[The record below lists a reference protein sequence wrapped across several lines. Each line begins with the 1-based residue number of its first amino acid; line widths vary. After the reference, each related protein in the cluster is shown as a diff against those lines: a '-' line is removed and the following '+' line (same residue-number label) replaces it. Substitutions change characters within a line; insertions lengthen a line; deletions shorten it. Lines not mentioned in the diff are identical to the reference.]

1 MRRFR
6 KLFRT
11 VNTSATGPC
20 VIRKSSCWIS
30 IRGKRYFFAGD
41 RPGLSRVIVP
51 LPNFSVRLLDP
62 SVRFVSVPLP
72 NFCVVPVTV
81 WPPLSRSVVLVPLP
95 NFSVRMLDPS
105 DRLVS
110 VPLPNFC
117 VVPVT
122 VWPLL
127 SRSVVLVPLPNFS
140 VRLLDPSERFVS
152 VPLPNFC
159 VVPVRGL
166 LGGSA
171 ANNPVEMR
179 ARTTKVETHDC
190 AIVYSLTVCLFTQL

>member
-20 VIRKSSCWIS
+20 VIRKSLCWIS
-30 IRGKRYFFAGD
+30 IRGSQSYFFAGD

-81 WPPLSRSVVLVPLP
+81 WPS
-95 NFSVRMLDPS
+95 
-105 DRLVS
+105 
-110 VPLPNFC
+110 
-117 VVPVT
+117 
-122 VWPLL
+122 L